1 MSRYY
6 VFYDSLNVY
15 QRWRQR
21 FVYVCLVSAT
31 DPSIEP
37 IERIAI
43 LAQKQFAFN
52 HATRL
57 TRSTRKIDIVLIPGL
72 SLHCSTGLR
81 RDSTPSAMPM
91 YQRPPF
97 WRVPHQ
103 RRDPEDDASNYARK
117 KVTPGTPAGR
127 DLTRGDIIA
136 KVDDYDARDLR
147 HEDAQNLFKNAK
159 NQIKL
164 VVQRDSEREGPRG
177 APTHRSPIQNSV
189 PPPFRTPS
197 PKPGNAWRGPE
208 SLPRSTPLLQPQ
220 YSLQQEGEYRTVMLS
235 PDSARNEDVVDESI
249 TSQGTTGDAVRDR
262 TPGKTSVTM
271 AVNPNFFPNGYQD
284 PKHPDEEV
292 VSNWPYRTTPLVL
305 PGAKVRREPGPTE
318 SYLRHHPNPAMRAPP
333 HHDYRDTLMRQKVAE
348 SVLQRV
354 VGEDANK
361 VVHKQFNSPI
371 NLYSE
376 QNIANSIRQQT
387 SPLPSNGYGRPH
399 VVKRQ
404 VSKPYDPAK
413 SDTYR
418 VLQEQ
423 GLGDAHEVPTPQT
436 KVFTAPAT
444 KQPVP
449 PKISKEASQGKQ
461 TTFVNSLHE
470 EHIIQSNAFKR
481 LMYNVLGETEF

>member
-1 MSRYY
+1 MGR
-6 VFYDSLNVY
+6 L
-15 QRWRQR
+15 QT
-21 FVYVCLVSAT
+21 FVVTLRR
-31 DPSIEP
+31 E
-37 IERIAI
+37 
-43 LAQKQFAFN
+43 
-52 HATRL
+52 TRD
-57 TRSTRKIDIVLIPGL
+57 TNW
-72 SLHCSTGLR
+72 GLR
-81 RDSTPSAMPM
+81 LVGGSDLATPLIVT
-91 YQRPPF
+91 R
-97 WRVPHQ
+97 
-103 RRDPEDDASNYARK
+103 
-117 KVTPGTPAGR
+117 VTPGTPAGR

-164 VVQRDSEREGPRG
+164 VVQR
-177 APTHRSPIQNSV
+177 
-189 PPPFRTPS
+189 TPS
-197 PKPGNAWRGPE
+197 PKPGNTWRGPE

-220 YSLQQEGEYRTVMLS
+220 YSLQHEGEYRTVMLS

-249 TSQGTTGDAVRDR
+249 TSQ
-262 TPGKTSVTM
+262 
-271 AVNPNFFPNGYQD
+271 
-284 PKHPDEEV
+284 
-292 VSNWPYRTTPLVL
+292 PYRTTPLVL

-371 NLYSE
+371 NMYSE

-387 SPLPSNGYGRPH
+387 SPLPS
-399 VVKRQ
+399 
-404 VSKPYDPAK
+404 KPYDPAK

-418 VLQEQ
+418 ALQEQ

-444 KQPVP
+444 KKPVP

-470 EHIIQSNAFKR
+470 EHIIQSNSFKR

>member
-1 MSRYY
+1 MGR
-6 VFYDSLNVY
+6 LHT
-15 QRWRQR
+15 
-21 FVYVCLVSAT
+21 FVVTLRR
-31 DPSIEP
+31 E
-37 IERIAI
+37 
-43 LAQKQFAFN
+43 
-52 HATRL
+52 TRE
-57 TRSTRKIDIVLIPGL
+57 TNW
-72 SLHCSTGLR
+72 GLR
-81 RDSTPSAMPM
+81 LVGGSDLATPLIVT
-91 YQRPPF
+91 R
-97 WRVPHQ
+97 
-103 RRDPEDDASNYARK
+103 
-117 KVTPGTPAGR
+117 VTPGTPAGR

-164 VVQRDSEREGPRG
+164 VVQRSSSSPQYYSPSPSYMGRVTPSFYYTYEDSEREGPRG

-249 TSQGTTGDAVRDR
+249 TSQ
-262 TPGKTSVTM
+262 
-271 AVNPNFFPNGYQD
+271 
-284 PKHPDEEV
+284 
-292 VSNWPYRTTPLVL
+292 PYRTTPLVL

-387 SPLPSNGYGRPH
+387 SPLPS
-399 VVKRQ
+399 
-404 VSKPYDPAK
+404 KPYDPAK

>member
-1 MSRYY
+1 MGR
-6 VFYDSLNVY
+6 LHT
-15 QRWRQR
+15 
-21 FVYVCLVSAT
+21 FVVTLRR
-31 DPSIEP
+31 E
-37 IERIAI
+37 
-43 LAQKQFAFN
+43 
-52 HATRL
+52 TRE
-57 TRSTRKIDIVLIPGL
+57 TNW
-72 SLHCSTGLR
+72 GLR
-81 RDSTPSAMPM
+81 LVGGSDLATPLIVT
-91 YQRPPF
+91 R
-97 WRVPHQ
+97 
-103 RRDPEDDASNYARK
+103 
-117 KVTPGTPAGR
+117 VTPGTPAGR

-249 TSQGTTGDAVRDR
+249 TSQ
-262 TPGKTSVTM
+262 
-271 AVNPNFFPNGYQD
+271 
-284 PKHPDEEV
+284 
-292 VSNWPYRTTPLVL
+292 PYRTTPLVL

-387 SPLPSNGYGRPH
+387 SPLPS
-399 VVKRQ
+399 
-404 VSKPYDPAK
+404 KPYDPAK

>member
-1 MSRYY
+1 MGR
-6 VFYDSLNVY
+6 LHT
-15 QRWRQR
+15 
-21 FVYVCLVSAT
+21 FVVTLRR
-31 DPSIEP
+31 E
-37 IERIAI
+37 
-43 LAQKQFAFN
+43 
-52 HATRL
+52 TRE
-57 TRSTRKIDIVLIPGL
+57 TNW
-72 SLHCSTGLR
+72 GLR
-81 RDSTPSAMPM
+81 LVGGSDLATPLIVT
-91 YQRPPF
+91 R
-97 WRVPHQ
+97 
-103 RRDPEDDASNYARK
+103 
-117 KVTPGTPAGR
+117 VTPGTPAGR
-127 DLTRGDIIA
+127 ELTRGDIIA

-164 VVQRDSEREGPRG
+164 VVQRDSEREGPKG
-177 APTHRSPIQNSV
+177 APMHRSPIQNSV

-249 TSQGTTGDAVRDR
+249 TSQ
-262 TPGKTSVTM
+262 
-271 AVNPNFFPNGYQD
+271 
-284 PKHPDEEV
+284 
-292 VSNWPYRTTPLVL
+292 PYRTTPLVL

-387 SPLPSNGYGRPH
+387 SPLPS
-399 VVKRQ
+399 
-404 VSKPYDPAK
+404 KPYDPAK

-418 VLQEQ
+418 ALQEQ

-444 KQPVP
+444 KKPVP